1 MILSMV
7 NKLYQKSNAYVLQTA
22 DANKFKSSISFKNG
36 VLDRD
41 ITSFSTKH
49 DKISFNGK
57 LLLAEDTNKALFKKD
72 LQGLIKDRNA
82 SVQSLQGLVT
92 RLYPN
97 YSIQIADLKKHP
109 IPQLQDSKEIVITQ
123 ENYAEFKPVSTFY
136 VNLESLD
143 KNNSQEGLN
152 HITESLY
159 AAMGQFIEVN
169 EIASRMESFIDK
181 IIESVHQHGKVE
193 FEPVKDLILQTIKE
207 QDPKHYNDG
216 KPPLE
221 LTILKPGE
229 LEKGILN
236 SACLLIKVKEDNT
249 LHETVDIN
257 WLYKKD
263 DHLIEE
269 ISHEVTHGLQDLTD
283 IFSNEGNFN
292 AVVKQTLPEDEFRR
306 ICFYKQALER
316 GLHKVFSNIIDAEEI
331 RTTSIRPKPT
341 EDDMQKF
348 RDVFPQLIMDY
359 VANCKQEDAK
369 ESLEF
374 LLFIVKAEVQAY
386 KMGITAYKKFKEV
399 DNKYIANDL
408 LPLAYQAFTN
418 YLEARVINFES
429 TEKLL
434 REEKAELRVI
444 TKRINKEASVKKP
457 PKKGKKPQTRKQKL
471 RAMLKKGY

>member
-1 MILSMV
+1 MV
-7 NKLYQKSNAYVLQTA
+7 NNIYQKSNTYVLQNV
-22 DANKFKSSISFKNG
+22 DAKNLRNTFKPALSFKNG

-41 ITSFSTKH
+41 ITSFSGKQ
-49 DKISFNGK
+49 DKVSFNGK

-72 LQGLIKDRNA
+72 LQALIKDNNTSA
-82 SVQSLQGLVT
+82 QALQELVS
-92 RLYPN
+92 RLYPA
-97 YSIQIADLKKHP
+97 YSIKIVDLENHP
-109 IPQLQDSKEIVITQ
+109 ISALRDSKEIVITQ
-123 ENYAEFKPVSTFY
+123 ENYTGVKPVSTFY
-136 VNLESLD
+136 VNLGAL
-143 KNNSQEGLN
+143 NNNGSQVIVNQTVEAFYTA
-152 HITESLY
+152 I
-159 AAMGQFIEVN
+159 AQFAEVN

-181 IIESVHQHGKVE
+181 IIASVHQHGKVE
-193 FEPVKDLILQTIKE
+193 FEPVKDLIFETIKE

-236 SACLLIKVKEDNT
+236 TACLIINVKEDNT

-292 AVVKQTLPEDEFRR
+292 AVVKNSLPEEDFRR
-306 ICFYKQALER
+306 IVYSKQVLER
-316 GLHKVFSNIIDAEEI
+316 SLHKVLYTIINEEEI
-331 RTTSIRPKPT
+331 RTTSVRPKPN
-341 EDDMQKF
+341 DADMQKF
-348 RDVFPQLIMDY
+348 RDVFPKLLIDY

-386 KMGITAYKKFKEV
+386 KMGITAYKKFKEL

-418 YLEARVINFES
+418 YLEPRVVNFES

-444 TKRINKEASVKKP
+444 TKRLNKEANVKKP

-471 RAMLKKGY
+471 RAMLRG